1 MGTQTQQP
9 APLARTNSF
18 FGTIKNI
25 VTAPLQWLTGSEE
38 FEDTR
43 GKRRRL
49 PVPSE
54 QARTEDDNLRGKN
67 KRMRVSS
74 PTRDTQAYL
83 DPPPTAFKQPRR
95 TTEHLSLSNHRHP
108 SVSPRKS
115 LRTPSGPASH
125 RPRRTVSPLSSRS
138 HIAPT
143 GAARTMSLDPPSN
156 TSFSY
161 RTQSVASMQDIME
174 EHGGIKDSMSISR
187 DPSMSPGRQLRVR
200 SSITPQPSGSDFGP
214 VVPPPRERDPSQ
226 PPPLATL
233 MSQPT
238 FVKPPPNLQ
247 KPDVAE
253 TAKQLTLGSLV
264 DAQRS
269 ARPTSRHSSIL
280 FGTSSATDVFARSVW
295 PTNAAEKA
303 LHELEGTIPD
313 MFFSKKSHPI
323 TLMTD
328 DREEKPRLGMKGKV
342 KERGKK
348 KDKETPNGFKPYAGE
363 GGMKKLLARRRM
375 EEEQA
380 KEKEK
385 MEAML
390 DQNTEEERRKRAA
403 EEKEKE
409 RVSELRVPPPSPP
422 RNTLQPETIRGRET
436 SSLRVGRT
444 KTGRNHIERPVSRRM
459 KKFSAAFEDEDEEMD
474 DGRVAE
480 HKMLEEAAKKAPVF
494 EIPPGFA
501 FPKDVTI
508 THDATGAKE
517 PPISSL
523 PFSLT
528 KSTITTTST
537 SLARESVAK
546 PEAVNEPSV
555 PAPTLPV
562 STITPPISLSPP
574 IPEGGAAAASAAAT
588 ATPEPVTSKI
598 TPPAAA
604 PSSIP
609 NFFANSSL
617 LSKPTSATAVPPFS
631 SSVTPS
637 QTTQVAQMVTVGE
650 RKPDFEEPAIIEQS
664 ISAPT
669 VPPSVPSAP
678 VSSTSGDNSMFG
690 APSTSTAPPAVPL
703 FGATTRTETAVS
715 SFGPPVPSPAPK
727 EPEAGASP
735 KSAPSLFTFNAP
747 KPAQASLPAPTEP
760 PVVAETT
767 VGTSVPQLAAPFSF
781 NLSSP
786 VKPATT
792 TEVPKSTFSFGLPTA
807 TATPAGP
814 GEPQAA
820 EPPFSGQ
827 SSAAPTFSFG
837 RGTENAKEDKP
848 TSGPFSLGSTPAQP
862 TAETKAAPTPTTSAP
877 TFTFNPS
884 SGSNATDVSSKPFL
898 FAPTTPVRPATPPKV
913 ELEVNMDESPTREM
927 NLNGNGKAPERPTL
941 NLFAPPSTGGSAL
954 FAQSPATPAPQ
965 FSFGT
970 STVNPFAKDAK
981 ADEKPKPSFGFGQ
994 TTSTGFGQKAPE
1006 SPTVSSPA
1014 LFTFSQPSPS
1024 AAPTSPFTFGAPSS
1038 MPFSQAP
1045 AAAPSA
1051 PASPSVFNRPAST
1064 PTFTFGSSAATQPSA
1079 SPFMFGS
1086 GSQPVSPANNNANL
1100 PSGSTGSTFM
1110 FNPPS
1115 GTSPAPNPFNTPSS
1129 TAPPTAGG
1137 GSLFTIGS
1145 APPPEAGG
1153 RQIKKL
1159 PRRGGARR

>member
-1 MGTQTQQP
+1 
-9 APLARTNSF
+9 
-18 FGTIKNI
+18 
-25 VTAPLQWLTGSEE
+25 
-38 FEDTR
+38 
-43 GKRRRL
+43 
-49 PVPSE
+49 
-54 QARTEDDNLRGKN
+54 
-67 KRMRVSS
+67 
-74 PTRDTQAYL
+74 
-83 DPPPTAFKQPRR
+83 
-95 TTEHLSLSNHRHP
+95 
-108 SVSPRKS
+108 
-115 LRTPSGPASH
+115 
-125 RPRRTVSPLSSRS
+125 
-138 HIAPT
+138 
-143 GAARTMSLDPPSN
+143 MSLDPPSN
-156 TSFSY
+156 TSFSH

-174 EHGGIKDSMSISR
+174 EHGGVKDSMSISR

-200 SSITPQPSGSDFGP
+200 SSLTPQPSGSDFDL

-247 KPDVAE
+247 KSDVAE

-269 ARPTSRHSSIL
+269 AHPTSRHSSIL
-280 FGTSSATDVFARSVW
+280 FGTSSATDVSARPVW

-303 LHELEGTIPD
+303 LHELEVYKTPLLPTRLRASGTIPD

-348 KDKETPNGFKPYAGE
+348 KDKETPNGSKPYAGE

-390 DQNTEEERRKRAA
+390 DQNTGEERRKRAA

-409 RVSELRVPPPSPP
+409 RVSELQVPPPSPP

-459 KKFSAAFEDEDEEMD
+459 KKFSAVFEDEDEEMD
-474 DGRVAE
+474 DGRAAE

-494 EIPPGFA
+494 EIPPGFT

-508 THDATGAKE
+508 THDATSAKE

-528 KSTITTTST
+528 KSTITTSST
-537 SLARESVAK
+537 PLSGEPVAK
-546 PEAVNEPSV
+546 SEAVSEPSV
-555 PAPTLPV
+555 PVPTLPAA
-562 STITPPISLSPP
+562 TITPPVFLSPP
-574 IPEGGAAAASAAAT
+574 TPKNGAAAASAPAAVT
-588 ATPEPVTSKI
+588 LEPVTSKI
-598 TPPAAA
+598 APPAAA

-617 LSKPTSATAVPPFS
+617 LSKPTSAAAAAPLSF
-631 SSVTPS
+631 SVTPS
-637 QTTQVAQMVTVGE
+637 QTTQVTQIVTVGE
-650 RKPDFEEPAIIEQS
+650 QKPDFEEPVIIEQPM
-664 ISAPT
+664 SAPT

-678 VSSTSGDNSMFG
+678 LSSTSSGTSMFG

-703 FGATTRTETAVS
+703 FGATTTTETAVS
-715 SFGPPVPSPAPK
+715 SSGPLVPSAAPK

-735 KSAPSLFTFNAP
+735 KPALSPFTFDAP

-760 PVVAETT
+760 PVAAEAAA
-767 VGTSVPQLAAPFSF
+767 GTSAAQLAAPFSF
-781 NLSSP
+781 NLGAP
-786 VKPATT
+786 AKPATT
-792 TEVPKSTFSFGLPTA
+792 AEVPKSTFSFGPPTA

-814 GEPQAA
+814 GELQAA
-820 EPPFSGQ
+820 KPPFSGQ

-837 RGTENAKEDKP
+837 QGTENAKEDKP
-848 TSGPFSLGSTPAQP
+848 TSGPFSFVLTPAQP

-877 TFTFNPS
+877 TFTFSPS
-884 SGSNATDVSSKPFL
+884 SGSNAADVSSKPFS
-898 FAPTTPVRPATPPKV
+898 FTPTTPVRPATPPKV

-927 NLNGNGKAPERPTL
+927 NPNSSGKAPERPTL
-941 NLFAPPSTGGSAL
+941 NLFAPPNTSGSAL
-954 FAQSPATPAPQ
+954 FAQSPATPAPP

-1014 LFTFSQPSPS
+1014 PFMFSQPSPS

-1038 MPFSQAP
+1038 MPFSQAS

-1051 PASPSVFNRPAST
+1051 PASPSAFNRPAST
-1064 PTFTFGSSAATQPSA
+1064 PAFTFGPSAATQPSA
-1079 SPFMFGS
+1079 SSFVFGS
-1086 GSQPVSPANNNANL
+1086 GSQPASPANNNANL

-1115 GTSPAPNPFNTPSS
+1115 GATPAPPNPFNTPSS